1 MRETSKN
8 LKITNTNT
16 FTISSKLTTTT
27 PRASTTRKIKS

>member
-8 LKITNTNT
+8 LKTTNTNT

-27 PRASTTRKIKS
+27 LRGSTIRKIKS